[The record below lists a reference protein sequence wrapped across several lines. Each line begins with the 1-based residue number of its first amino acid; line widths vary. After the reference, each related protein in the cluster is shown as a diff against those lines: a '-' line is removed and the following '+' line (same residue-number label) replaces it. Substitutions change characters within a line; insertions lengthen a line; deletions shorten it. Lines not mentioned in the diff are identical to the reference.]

1 MSTMSNAD
9 RSAVDSLAP
18 LVAECE
24 RLGVTLDTEARGR
37 FGRYNELLEAW
48 NERASLTSIDD
59 PATRQRRLF
68 GESIALMVALREAA
82 LAPVGVPIRVVDIG
96 AGGGFPGLPMRIV
109 QAAVGLSLRVTL
121 LESSERRCAF
131 LRAAVETLEL
141 PDVTVVNARAEDAG
155 RDPALR
161 ESFDL
166 AVARAVAPLPTLV
179 EYALPLLD
187 TGGLL
192 ATPKGSR
199 AAAELDGAARAI
211 EELGGAALPALH
223 MPLPPDAPV
232 QSVLLVRR
240 TGPVGERYPRRA
252 GLPAKNPIR

>member
-1 MSTMSNAD
+1 MSNPD
-9 RSAVDSLAP
+9 LSTLDSLAP
-18 LVAECE
+18 LLAECE
-24 RLGVTLDTEARGR
+24 RLGVRLDGEARDR
-37 FGRYNELLEAW
+37 FARYVELLERW

-59 PATRQRRLF
+59 PATLQRRLF
-68 GESIALMVALREAA
+68 GESIALIVVLREAA
-82 LAPVGVPIRVVDIG
+82 LAPADAPVRVVDIG
-96 AGGGFPGLPMRIV
+96 AGGGFPGLPMRIA

-121 LESSERRCAF
+121 VESNARRSAF

-161 ESFDL
+161 GCFDL

-179 EYALPLLD
+179 EYALPLLAV
-187 TGGLL
+187 GGLL

-199 AAAELDGAARAI
+199 AAGELAGAARAI
-211 EELGGAALPALH
+211 EELGGTALPPLDL
-223 MPLPPDAPV
+223 PLPPDAPA
-232 QSVLLVRR
+232 QRVLLVRR

-252 GLPAKNPIR
+252 GLAAKHPIR